1 MRNTTKIQ
9 ASEQLSSPRSCKDL
23 SRREFLTVAAGLF
36 AALPGMTDELDA
48 LLENFED
55 HLAPARGETHS
66 SAPAFRSRRKRSS
79 EPPPEGGQLF
89 LTFDDGPLP
98 CTGKI
103 LDRLAERGQKATFFV
118 LGKNLS
124 NPVLRQLAARAVREG
139 HDLGNHS
146 FHHPDFS
153 QISISRA
160 KQEIVSTY
168 HLIQELVQEVEADP
182 KRQNRFFRFPY
193 GVAGS
198 RRNYLACQ
206 ETLADLDYKIAWWDL
221 DTNDWRMEL
230 PWFPK
235 RSSSVVACFNRAR
248 PGDVVLLHDRVKTS
262 ECLPAML
269 KTLETHK
276 LVSLPLSSYVLATG
290 PLAEKEAIVGKED
303 PVPSSTSPVNVD
315 ELAEELSRVLLP
327 NSEPAEAL
335 SSADKS
341 PILIRG
347 LNLW

>member
-9 ASEQLSSPRSCKDL
+9 GSEQLSTLQSFKGL
-23 SRREFLTVAAGLF
+23 SRREFFTAAAGVLV
-36 AALPGMTDELDA
+36 AVPGMTDELTA
-48 LLENFED
+48 LLESFED
-55 HLAPARGETHS
+55 HLAPARGETRS

-103 LDRLAERGQKATFFV
+103 LDRLAEKEQKATFFV
-118 LGKNLS
+118 LGRNLS
-124 NPVLRQLAARAVREG
+124 NPALRRFAARALIEG

-146 FHHPDFS
+146 FNHPDFS
-153 QISISRA
+153 QISIIRA

-168 HLIQELVQEVEADP
+168 HLIQELVEEVEADP

-193 GVAGS
+193 GLSGS

-206 ETLADLDYKIAWWDL
+206 ETLAELDYKIAWWDL
-221 DTNDWRMEL
+221 DTNDWRMEV

-235 RSSSVVACFNRAR
+235 RSSSVVASFNKAR

-269 KTLETHK
+269 KTLETYK
-276 LVSLPLSSYVLATG
+276 LASLPLSSYMLATG
-290 PLAEKEAIVGKED
+290 PLAEEEAAIDEQL
-303 PVPSSTSPVNVD
+303 PIPSSTSPADVD
-315 ELAEELSRVLLP
+315 ELAEEISRVLFP
-327 NSEPAEAL
+327 HSEPAEAL

-347 LNLW
+347 SNLW